1 MSVIRL
7 FDKTATTF
15 STQGIG
21 VLNPTSCLV
30 TEELNG
36 LYEAELEI
44 PITDLHYAD
53 LALQKIIV
61 VKPNPYEA
69 PEPFRIY
76 QISRPIGGIVTVNA
90 AHLSYDLSKY
100 ADKPFTASTL
110 SSVMSKLKSESVE
123 TCPFTFNTDISATL
137 DYEITTPRSIR
148 SLLAGSED
156 SVLATFGGE
165 WKFTGYTCY
174 LYATRGTNRGVS
186 IRYGINMTDIRQD
199 ENCANVYSK
208 LYPFW
213 TDSEGNLVEV
223 TGKTITINANG
234 NGTLVLDMSSYFKA
248 QPTVQELT
256 DAANDYIL
264 TTNLAAPVVSLDVK
278 FAQTNLATETIYLG
292 DTLGV
297 FFPRLNVSTTARVV
311 RTVFNPLVDRYE
323 EMEVGQAQQT
333 FAQTIA
339 DLGADSTTGIVG
351 QSVIQQA
358 VDKVAA
364 IITGQVGGNIQ
375 LRDNNTDGKL
385 DALEVLDNMNR
396 ASATKVFKFDN
407 SGGTLG
413 LKYTNG
419 GVNGTFTTILEGK
432 AGGGVTGRL
441 DDLYL
446 GGNTATAIGKTI
458 TNTSALTTISNATAT
473 NLCSVSLTKGTWL
486 LIGQLTFPV
495 ASADNCRLYAS
506 ISGSSAQLT
515 YDSYVNV
522 AMIGAAQSQAAV
534 NISRIYTVA
543 STATMYLVANQNSGS
558 SKSLTASRNKLTA
571 ICIG

>member
-1 MSVIRL
+1 MNIRL
-7 FDKTATTF
+7 FDKTATAFT
-15 STQGIG
+15 SQGIG
-21 VLNPTSCLV
+21 VLNPKRCEV
-30 TEELNG
+30 REELNG
-36 LYEAELEI
+36 EYELEMEI

-61 VKPNPYEA
+61 CKPNPYESA
-69 PEPFRIY
+69 EPFRIY

-90 AHLSYDLSKY
+90 AHLSYDLSRY
-100 ADKPFTASTL
+100 ADKPFSATTIA
-110 SSVMSKLKSESVE
+110 SVMSKLKSESVDA
-123 TCPFTFNTDISATL
+123 CPFSFNTDVTPATV
-137 DYEITTPRSIR
+137 DFEITTPRSIR
-148 SLLAGSED
+148 SLLAGAED
-156 SVLATFGGE
+156 SVQTLYGGD

-174 LYATRGTNRGVS
+174 LYATRGTNRGVN
-186 IRYGINMTDIRQD
+186 IRYGTNMTDLQQE
-199 ENCANVYSK
+199 ENCANVYSA

-213 TDSEGNLVEV
+213 KDAEGHLVEV
-223 TGKTITINANG
+223 TGRTISINANG
-234 NGTLVLDMSSYFKA
+234 NGTLVYDMSSYFDT
-248 QPTVQELT
+248 QPTAQELA
-256 DAANDYIL
+256 DAAANYIL
-264 TTNLAAPVVSLDVK
+264 TANLAAPVVSLDVK
-278 FAQTNLATETIYLG
+278 FAQMNLANDKILLG

-297 FFPRLNVSTTARVV
+297 YFPRLQVSASARVISTTYNAI
-311 RTVFNPLVDRYE
+311 LDRYE
-323 EMEVGQAQQT
+323 DIRVGDPKQT
-333 FAQTIA
+333 FAETVA
-339 DLGADSTTGIVG
+339 GLSSTSTTGIIG
-351 QSVIQQA
+351 QSVIQDA
-358 VDKVAA
+358 IDKVAA

-407 SGGTLG
+407 SGSTLG

-486 LIGQLTFPV
+486 LVGQLTFPV

-515 YDSYVNV
+515 YDAYVNV
-522 AMIGAAQSQAAV
+522 AMIGTAQSQAAV
-534 NISRIYTVA
+534 NISRVYTVA